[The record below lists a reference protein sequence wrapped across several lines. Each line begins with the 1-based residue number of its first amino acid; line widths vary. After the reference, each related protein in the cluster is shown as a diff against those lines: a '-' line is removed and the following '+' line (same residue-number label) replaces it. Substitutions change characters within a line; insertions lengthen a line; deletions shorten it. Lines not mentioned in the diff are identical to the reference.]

1 MTRTGVLASPS
12 HQEGRRGVF
21 YGSRV
26 PDYIARTILRPP
38 VGLPIHLEDT
48 MDEFTNDLSN
58 EERETHLSM
67 TGDNH
72 KEWEIFTD
80 DPYWVRRLD
89 KFAEGQ
95 PVGKGKKYRL
105 QANQVTIRAVPKRR
119 ELSDEERQQISERF
133 RAMREKS

>member
-1 MTRTGVLASPS
+1 
-12 HQEGRRGVF
+12 
-21 YGSRV
+21 
-26 PDYIARTILRPP
+26 
-38 VGLPIHLEDT
+38 

-72 KEWEIFTD
+72 KEFICFTD

-89 KFAEGQ
+89 KIAEGK
-95 PVGKGKKYRL
+95 PVGKGKEYRL

-119 ELSDEERQQISERF
+119 ELSDEERQQIAQRLQAA
-133 RAMREKS
+133 RANT